1 MNERSAA
8 KPTNIWACE
17 DYFLFMIGSNIFAL
31 SHKSVLPGVVRL
43 PPPPPFPLPLPFWC
57 QTISGVKL
65 TTEYERAP
73 SAADESAKRA
83 VNVSMCNPRK
93 HTFCMEAHILY
104 TWTQIVLQRHTHCV
118 LFIRY
123 ACMLVYIGVYE
134 DRWINDV
141 AGCIT

>member
-1 MNERSAA
+1 VREFTSARKREKEKEKER
-8 KPTNIWACE
+8 
-17 DYFLFMIGSNIFAL
+17 
-31 SHKSVLPGVVRL
+31 
-43 PPPPPFPLPLPFWC
+43 
-57 QTISGVKL
+57 
-65 TTEYERAP
+65 ERARACTHKLP
-73 SAADESAKRA
+73 AAASPPVPVSVSVPIPIPATFPRTTPAKRA

-93 HTFCMEAHILY
+93 HTFCMAAHILY